1 MEDLDYG
8 PVFVFQGRL
17 KGRVL
22 YYDDNTTS
30 KTAICYVGHLLDFVG
45 TFDVPMRFLRKPTI
59 DELLKRREEIS
70 NKLSTYAMDKEWD
83 IPASDIHALWA
94 EKMLITDALF
104 ERRMFGEFGKL
115 GAVNEVFLCHSS
127 TDKGYVR
134 MVHDDLRNL
143 GVSCWLDENK
153 IKVGDSIVSKINEG
167 LGSSKTMIAF
177 LSKQAVR
184 SMWAKKEWQSFLSR
198 KLSGNE
204 LKILP
209 AVLEDCDIPSILADI
224 RFADFR
230 ESYHDG
236 FKEIFKALK
245 AE

>member
-1 MEDLDYG
+1 
-8 PVFVFQGRL
+8 
-17 KGRVL
+17 
-22 YYDDNTTS
+22 
-30 KTAICYVGHLLDFVG
+30 
-45 TFDVPMRFLRKPTI
+45 
-59 DELLKRREEIS
+59 
-70 NKLSTYAMDKEWD
+70 MDKEWD
-83 IPASDIHALWA
+83 MPASDIHALWA

-115 GAVNEVFLCHSS
+115 SAVNEVFLCHSS
-127 TDKGYVR
+127 TDKERVR
-134 MVHDDLRNL
+134 MVHDDLKHL

-184 SMWAKKEWQSFLSR
+184 SMWGIKEWQSFLSR

-204 LKILP
+204 LNILP

-236 FKEIFKALK
+236 FKEIFKELK
-245 AE
+245 GE